1 MADKSKTVK
10 INTTSE
16 IPSGD
21 VMSSTLAGME
31 QWDMNAVNEVS
42 GSHPDFNG
50 PKTLGGKS

>member
-1 MADKSKTVK
+1 MSKNTVK

-21 VMSSTLAGME
+21 VLKSTLKGME
-31 QWDMNAVNEVS
+31 EYDMNVVNDS
-42 GSHPDFNG
+42 GGSHPDFNG